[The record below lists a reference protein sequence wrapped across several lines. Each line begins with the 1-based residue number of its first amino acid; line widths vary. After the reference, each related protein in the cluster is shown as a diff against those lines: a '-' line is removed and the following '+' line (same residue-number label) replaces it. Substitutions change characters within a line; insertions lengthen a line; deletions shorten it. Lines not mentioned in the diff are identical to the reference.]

1 MKRVILIVVLTMMA
15 MGCGGG
21 SGDAQP
27 DTAQPDTAVPDTAEA
42 DTAEPDTTEPD
53 TSGPLCPEPGT
64 TVRPNGRSEAFGV
77 MDPVRR
83 RLVFFGGD
91 DGAPVNCNPNPHLV
105 GGTWIYDTVCAVFEE
120 VTTNGDPGPRS
131 RGASVYDPV
140 NDRMV
145 IFGGRTRTGNSG
157 PYTLFDDVWALDL
170 ETLTWE
176 KLEISGTKPLARY
189 NPAGGY
195 NALTHEMI
203 IFGGTKGTS
212 GMNYEPLADTWALH
226 LDTLTWRQIQSTNN
240 PSARVLHTAAVDAD
254 NNRLYVYG
262 GTSSFFAA
270 FFGDLWS
277 LDLATGQWEQLH
289 GGGPGAPIG
298 RIWSTITWDK
308 VGGRMLMFGGH
319 DSGGVGNNN
328 DTWSFD
334 PTTKAW
340 TGLTAPETIN
350 QQPNGFCDFP
360 AEFIIPNMEAPDRR
374 AAQLAALDETRG
386 EWVIFGGKTDCGLI
400 DDVWI
405 YSLAQDGWIRLIH
418 ATMGEA
424 CIRGETPQLC
434 VAMCKNS

>member
-27 DTAQPDTAVPDTAEA
+27 DTAQPDTAEA

-212 GMNYEPLADTWALH
+212 GMNYEPLADTGRSTWTPSRGDRSRAPTIPQPGSSTRPPWTRTTTACTSTVGPALS
-226 LDTLTWRQIQSTNN
+226 LPRSSVICGPWIWQPVSGNSSMGAVRVR
-240 PSARVLHTAAVDAD
+240 PSAGFGRPSPGTRWVDA
-254 NNRLYVYG
+254 
-262 GTSSFFAA
+262 
-270 FFGDLWS
+270 
-277 LDLATGQWEQLH
+277 
-289 GGGPGAPIG
+289 
-298 RIWSTITWDK
+298 
-308 VGGRMLMFGGH
+308 
-319 DSGGVGNNN
+319 
-328 DTWSFD
+328 
-334 PTTKAW
+334 
-340 TGLTAPETIN
+340 
-350 QQPNGFCDFP
+350 C
-360 AEFIIPNMEAPDRR
+360 
-374 AAQLAALDETRG
+374 
-386 EWVIFGGKTDCGLI
+386 
-400 DDVWI
+400 
-405 YSLAQDGWIRLIH
+405 
-418 ATMGEA
+418 
-424 CIRGETPQLC
+424 
-434 VAMCKNS
+434 